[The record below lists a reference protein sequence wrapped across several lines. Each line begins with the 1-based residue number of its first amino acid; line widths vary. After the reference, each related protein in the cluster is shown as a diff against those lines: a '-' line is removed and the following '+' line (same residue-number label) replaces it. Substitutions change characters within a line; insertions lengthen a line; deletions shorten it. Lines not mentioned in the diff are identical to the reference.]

1 MLRFI
6 VLLIA
11 ILASP
16 LARADITCRDTDLRI
31 AVIPK
36 KSMDALVKDYAPLL
50 RHLSKHLDM
59 PVEIIRAGSYDAVTD
74 AIVSGGVDIAWL
86 GPAGYLTAHL
96 RDPGVEPFANLVLE
110 KGAYTPAGN
119 HYQALLVVRA
129 DTGAKTLKDLAGQR
143 VALNDPLSTSGSILP
158 NRAFP
163 AAVGLS
169 LSEFFESQVY
179 TGSHDRSLDALLNQ
193 RVDAAFV
200 ASVRADDYVKQEK
213 MAPDAL
219 RVLWRS
225 EPIYYDPFVF
235 SPLVCPALKNRIR
248 HLMLNESS
256 ALEGFYKSQQATGLM
271 PASHNDYAP
280 LIPLMGRI
288 AK

>member
-6 VLLIA
+6 ILLFA
-11 ILASP
+11 LLASP
-16 LARADITCRDTDLRI
+16 LARADTTCRDTDLRI

-74 AIVSGGVDIAWL
+74 AVVSGGVDIAWL

-110 KGAYTPAGN
+110 KGTYTPAGN

-163 AAVGLS
+163 ATAGMP

-179 TGSHDRSLDALLNQ
+179 TGSHDRSLDALLNK

-200 ASVRADDYVKQEK
+200 ASVRADDYVKQGK
-213 MAPDAL
+213 MTPDAL

-225 EPIYYDPFVF
+225 APIYYDPFVF
-235 SPLVCPALKNRIR
+235 SPLVCPALKNKIR
-248 HLMLNESS
+248 HLMLNEPS
-256 ALEGFYKSQQATGLM
+256 ALDGFYKSQQATGLM
-271 PASHNDYAP
+271 PASHSDYAP
-280 LIPLMGRI
+280 LIPLMGQV